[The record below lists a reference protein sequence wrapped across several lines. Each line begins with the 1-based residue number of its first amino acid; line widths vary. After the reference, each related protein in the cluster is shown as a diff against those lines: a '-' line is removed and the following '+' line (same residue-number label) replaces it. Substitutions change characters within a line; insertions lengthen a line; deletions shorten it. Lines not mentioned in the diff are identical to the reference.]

1 MKKTIQ
7 IATASVLLL
16 FAIQPALAETAAS
29 EKSMA
34 TEKSQKAERAKK
46 AEKAERAK
54 AAEKAESKASPE
66 GSHEKAIEENGS
78 TQHQSSCYSHPWLCK

>member
-1 MKKTIQ
+1 MKRNMQ
-7 IATASVLLL
+7 IATVSVLLL
-16 FAIQPALAETAAS
+16 FAIRPGLAETVAP
-29 EKSMA
+29 EKSMT
-34 TEKSQKAERAKK
+34 TEKSPKAEHAKK

-78 TQHQSSCYSHPWLCK
+78 TQHQSSCYSHPWLCR